1 MLDRHHQ
8 LTGSFLHD
16 HYSVIAINAIF
27 LTILDG
33 NGTQDMRVADSL
45 QWHALYVWNAGVQYK
60 VQCGHAD
67 SWEWHVWYAWNAGVR
82 DSSEWNARNVE
93 NA

>member
-16 HYSVIAINAIF
+16 HHWVIAINAIF

-33 NGTQDMRVADSL
+33 NGTQGMRVADS
-45 QWHALYVWNAGVQYK
+45 
-60 VQCGHAD
+60 
-67 SWEWHVWYAWNAGVR
+67 
-82 DSSEWNARNVE
+82 SEMAR
-93 NA
+93 

>member
-16 HYSVIAINAIF
+16 HYSLIAINAIF

-33 NGTQDMRVADSL
+33 NDTRDMWVGGSL
-45 QWHALYVWNAGVQYK
+45 QWHA
-60 VQCGHAD
+60 
-67 SWEWHVWYAWNAGVR
+67 WYADA
-82 DSSEWNARNVE
+82 
-93 NA
+93 

>member
-8 LTGSFLHD
+8 LTGSFLLD

-33 NGTQDMRVADSL
+33 NGTQGMRVADSP
-45 QWHALYVWNAGVQYK
+45 
-60 VQCGHAD
+60 
-67 SWEWHVWYAWNAGVR
+67 EMVR
-82 DSSEWNARNVE
+82 
-93 NA
+93 

>member
-1 MLDRHHQ
+1 MLDRHNQ

-33 NGTQDMRVADSL
+33 NGTQGMRVGDLL
-45 QWHALYVWNAGVQYK
+45 Q
-60 VQCGHAD
+60 
-67 SWEWHVWYAWNAGVR
+67 WHVWYVWNVGIR
-82 DSSEWNARNVE
+82 
-93 NA
+93 